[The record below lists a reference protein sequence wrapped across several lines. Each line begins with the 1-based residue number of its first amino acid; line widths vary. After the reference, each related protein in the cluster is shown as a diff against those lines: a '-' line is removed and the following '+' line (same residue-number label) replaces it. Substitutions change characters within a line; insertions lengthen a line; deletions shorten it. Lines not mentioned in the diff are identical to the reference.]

1 MNLAAGILGL
11 CVLLALTGCVGGSSV
26 ESRLKQQYDYLNEK
40 DWRDLYETCSE
51 DWREDNDY
59 SDWKGDWETG
69 LALMGMLDKKFSV
82 ADIEVEVDGDEATV
96 SYKTRADDVV
106 ISSEEDEVWVKEG
119 GKWYQEQCD

>member
-1 MNLAAGILGL
+1 
-11 CVLLALTGCVGGSSV
+11 
-26 ESRLKQQYDYLNEK
+26 
-40 DWRDLYETCSE
+40 
-51 DWREDNDY
+51 
-59 SDWKGDWETG
+59 
-69 LALMGMLDKKFSV
+69 MGMLDKKFSV